1 MAKKINYKN
10 LKINREE
17 LSTTKIG
24 EINNQEKSPIF
35 LFVMFGLFLAFIF
48 FLPNVVQYMSDN
60 GKNIFEGITGNTPS
74 KKSEEEEKA
83 PEQVYYDINNPSDI
97 TLEGLKVSNIKKG
110 TNSLS
115 FRVNNN
121 SDTKFYFNKFNYFLE
136 IYTDNTT
143 LLERVMMDK
152 DSIARNSNKDYT
164 YTIKNTTSASA
175 SKIAFVNKNTLD
187 YPAITL
193 KENTEG
199 EQTLI
204 CKNANEVLTYT
215 FKNDKLVTIND
226 NVTYAQSNNALDYQ
240 NNLSLWQNRVGTYN
254 NMSGVTSTILD
265 NGGSFVASTNLNLKE
280 VNLSNIDNKNY
291 YAYETLAKVVSF
303 ELNSSGF
310 TCE

>member
-74 KKSEEEEKA
+74 KKSEEEVKT
-83 PEQVYYDINNPSDI
+83 PEQVYYDINNPGDI

-204 CKNANEVLTYT
+204 CKNENEILTYT
-215 FKNDKLVTIND
+215 FKNDKLETIND

>member
-83 PEQVYYDINNPSDI
+83 PEQVYYDINNPGDI

-121 SDTKFYFNKFNYFLE
+121 SATKFYFNKFNYFLE